1 MEVDHD
7 YPPCA
12 ADLPSGR
19 VYRYRPNRSGL
30 DELRHLLTAGE
41 IRFSNPRRFNDP
53 WDGRPLFDAQP
64 DDLMKKIA
72 IVTISR
78 SLDHEHDEAWPA
90 EQLEAEAKEIS
101 EIARNAGKF
110 DGEAARLSNRMQE
123 LLSGRFRVLCL
134 SAQPD
139 VQLMWSHYADAHRGI
154 CLILDA
160 RNPVIGK
167 AQRVNYPDVYPEL
180 SEGRQPDEFLMQSL
194 LNKAVYWNY
203 EHEYRAVACGNPALA
218 SGLIP
223 CDRASYVQAGA
234 SALGGVIFG
243 CRMPEPDRLQ
253 LQAMLEVA
261 KHPVEVHRARQNHRD
276 FGLTIE
282 RVK

>member
-1 MEVDHD
+1 MEMDHD

-12 ADLPSGR
+12 SDLPSGR

-41 IRFSNPRRFNDP
+41 ILFSNPRRFNDS
-53 WDGRPLFDAQP
+53 WDGRPLFDARP
-64 DDLMKKIA
+64 DDLTKKIA

-78 SLDHEHDEAWPA
+78 SLDHEDDETWSA
-90 EQLEAEAKEIS
+90 EELEAEAQEIS
-101 EIARNAGKF
+101 EIAKSAGKF
-110 DGEAARLSNRMQE
+110 DGEAARLSNRMQQQ
-123 LLSGRFRVLCL
+123 LHGRFRLLCL
-134 SAQPD
+134 SARPD

-160 RNPVIGK
+160 RNPVVGK
-167 AQRVNYPDVYPEL
+167 ARRVNYPDAYPEL
-180 SEGRQPDEFLMQSL
+180 SEGRQPDKFLMQSL
-194 LNKAVYWNY
+194 LNKAAYWKY
-203 EHEYRAVACGNPALA
+203 EHEYRAVACGNQALA
-218 SGLIP
+218 TGLIP
-223 CDRASYVQAGA
+223 CDSASYVQVSA
-234 SALGGVIFG
+234 SALVGVVFG
-243 CRMPEPDRLQ
+243 CRMPAPDSLQ

-261 KHPVEVHRARQNHRD
+261 ENPVELHRARQNHRD